1 MISFDDAIEH
11 GILNKEVLKLTKGF
25 CKCGTQL
32 FIDNSYRRIICP
44 NEDCKERFIES
55 EQKLCKYI
63 GFDIGHDELDKINTK
78 YNIISQYQLLQLDEL
93 YSSGQISESDVHDIE
108 SYVQKIK
115 EFKNR
120 ELFIYEL
127 FEMSGLDIISNVAYN
142 LFFGF
147 NSVKEVYDEIDKSQV
162 IFINERLG
170 FNNKSIS
177 ISVMLYKVLENIR
190 ESMFYVES
198 MFKIKQYENRV
209 MIAFNDD
216 IGDYLNRTE
225 FMELINEKYNRTFVM
240 VTLITENTD
249 IIIMNSWNKTYKI
262 RKADE
267 INDNSI
273 AKMLNNNDIDMIEIG
288 KFNDKQLKP
297 YGKQIYIDSLNNVLE
312 RFDMFYME

>member
-63 GFDIGHDELDKINTK
+63 GFEIGHDELDKINTK

-93 YSSGQISESDVHDIE
+93 YNDGQISESDVHDIE
-108 SYVQKIK
+108 NYVQKIK

-170 FNNKSIS
+170 LNNKSLS
-177 ISVMLYKVLENIR
+177 ISVMLYKVLEDIR

-249 IIIMNSWNKTYKI
+249 IVIMNSWNKTYKI